1 MIRFARHHHPKDET
15 KSAESFLVLDCRLPV
30 KADDVAL
37 AFGQPRRE
45 CLRTSPGLLWPSK

>member
-1 MIRFARHHHPKDET
+1 MGTIRFARRHHPKAET

-37 AFGQPRRE
+37 AFCEPR
-45 CLRTSPGLLWPSK
+45 